1 MKDSFADSDLRET
14 LLKDSIK
21 LKSWT
26 LTPKQMN
33 DLEMLIT
40 SAFYPL
46 KGFMVEDDYLS
57 VLDTMRLSTGEL
69 FPLPITLDVPK
80 EFSESIEMLEQICL
94 RDPEGLT
101 IAILKVESI
110 FMPNKQH
117 EAEKAYGTC
126 DEAHPAVSY
135 LNHQTNEVYL
145 GGEVV
150 ALNHPRHFDFLE
162 YRNTPSSLKQKFLNM
177 GWERVVAFQTR
188 NPMHRAHFEILNKA
202 ALETNAKVLVH
213 PVVGLTKPGDVDHF
227 IRTKCYKEIVKRFP
241 ENSALLSLLPLAMR
255 MAGPREALLHAI
267 IRKNHGVTHFIV
279 GRDHAGPGKDSMGND
294 FYGPYDAQELVAKYE
309 DEIGIKM
316 VPFKMQVFI
325 KERSEYAAIEEV
337 KENETAM
344 NISGTDLRSI
354 LKEGREIPEWFTFS
368 EVSKILKESHPKA
381 ELQGFTVFFTG
392 LSGSGKSTIANGLM
406 AKLLE
411 ETNRRIT
418 ILDGDLVRQHLSS
431 ELGFS
436 KEHRNLNIQ
445 RIAYVASEIT
455 KHHGIAI
462 CAPIAPYAE
471 QRANARSLIEPFGK
485 FIEVYVSTTFEQC
498 EERDVKG
505 LYAKARKGLIKG
517 FTGLDDPYDIPEKPE
532 VKVDGASSDPVLEVN
547 KILDFLKSK
556 SLLF

>member
-1 MKDSFADSDLRET
+1 MNNLFADSDLRDT

-21 LKSWT
+21 FKSWT

-46 KGFMVEDDYLS
+46 KGFMVEADYLS

-69 FPLPITLDVPK
+69 FPLPIILDVPK
-80 EFSESIEMLEQICL
+80 EFSESIEMMEQICL

-110 FMPNKQH
+110 YIPLKQY

-135 LNHQTNEVYL
+135 LNHQTHGIYL
-145 GGEVV
+145 GGEVI

-162 YRNTPSSLKQKFLNM
+162 YRDTPESLRQKFLNM
-177 GWERVVAFQTR
+177 GWDRVVAFQTR
-188 NPMHRAHFEILNKA
+188 NPMHRAHFEILQKA
-202 ALETNAKVLVH
+202 SKETNAKVLIH

-294 FYGPYDAQELVAKYE
+294 IYGPYDAQELVAKYE

-316 VPFKMQVFI
+316 VPFKMQAFI
-325 KERSEYAAIEEV
+325 KERAEYTAIEEV

-344 NISGTDLRSI
+344 NISGTDLRSM
-354 LKEGREIPEWFTFS
+354 LKEDREIPEWFTFP
-368 EVSKILKESHPKA
+368 EVSKILKESHPKSEA
-381 ELQGFTVFFTG
+381 QGFTVFFTG

-411 ETNRRIT
+411 ETTRRIT

-436 KEHRNLNIQ
+436 KEHRDINIQ

-455 KHHGIAI
+455 KHNGIAI
-462 CAPIAPYAE
+462 CAPIAPYHE
-471 QRANARSLIEPFGK
+471 QRNKARALIEQFGK
-485 FIEVYVSTTFEQC
+485 FIEVYVSTSFEKC

-505 LYAKARKGLIKG
+505 LYAKARQGLIKG
-517 FTGLDDPYDIPEKPE
+517 FTGLDDPYEEPVNPEII
-532 VKVDGASSDPVLEVN
+532 VDGASSNPLIEVQ
-547 KILDFLKSK
+547 KILKFLKDL
-556 SLLF
+556 SLIT

>member
-1 MKDSFADSDLRET
+1 
-14 LLKDSIK
+14 
-21 LKSWT
+21 
-26 LTPKQMN
+26 
-33 DLEMLIT
+33 
-40 SAFYPL
+40 
-46 KGFMVEDDYLS
+46 
-57 VLDTMRLSTGEL
+57 
-69 FPLPITLDVPK
+69 
-80 EFSESIEMLEQICL
+80 
-94 RDPEGLT
+94 
-101 IAILKVESI
+101 
-110 FMPNKQH
+110 
-117 EAEKAYGTC
+117 
-126 DEAHPAVSY
+126 
-135 LNHQTNEVYL
+135 
-145 GGEVV
+145 
-150 ALNHPRHFDFLE
+150 
-162 YRNTPSSLKQKFLNM
+162 
-177 GWERVVAFQTR
+177 
-188 NPMHRAHFEILNKA
+188 
-202 ALETNAKVLVH
+202 
-213 PVVGLTKPGDVDHF
+213 
-227 IRTKCYKEIVKRFP
+227 
-241 ENSALLSLLPLAMR
+241 
-255 MAGPREALLHAI
+255 
-267 IRKNHGVTHFIV
+267 
-279 GRDHAGPGKDSMGND
+279 
-294 FYGPYDAQELVAKYE
+294 
-309 DEIGIKM
+309 M

-354 LKEGREIPEWFTFS
+354 LKAGSEIPEWFTFP
-368 EVSKILKESHPKA
+368 EVSKILKESHPKS
-381 ELQGFTVFFTG
+381 ESQGFTVFFTG

-471 QRANARSLIEPFGK
+471 QRANARALIEPFGR